1 MTYDDPFRLRI
12 LKNLTALLQ
21 TITPANGYR
30 FDLSESVFR
39 GRSVFGDGDPVP
51 MVSILEAV
59 KNPDGL
65 QPPPGGTTNKEN
77 WGLIIQGWADDDITG
92 NPTDPAQYLMAD
104 VKKALADHRAANGRD
119 YTYLGMEGEIEAMR
133 FNGGVVRPADDVS
146 GKAFFWLLLDLEL
159 VEDMTNPYA

>member
-30 FDLSESVFR
+30 FDLSNSVFR
-39 GRSVFGDGDPVP
+39 GRSVFGDGDPIP

-77 WGLIIQGWADDDITG
+77 WGLVIQGWAEDDLSQ
-92 NPTDPAQYLMAD
+92 NPTDPSQYLMAD
-104 VKKALADHRAANGRD
+104 VKKALALHRAATGRD
-119 YTYLGMEGEIEAMR
+119 YTYLGMDGKIEAMK

-146 GKAFFWLLLDLEL
+146 GRAFFWLLLDLEL